1 MRVRWSRSLSV
12 EGCMVGVDVVVQDV
26 VAAGVVGRF
35 GGGCPML
42 VVVQRPKLQKKFRFS
57 LKQTTWVLHYG
68 LKVCIPD
75 LDSACC
81 HLQS

>member
-35 GGGCPML
+35 GGGCPMTPDRS
-42 VVVQRPKLQKKFRFS
+42 VHRHRTHSWVPAETYKKRLPQSFDS
-57 LKQTTWVLHYG
+57 L
-68 LKVCIPD
+68 
-75 LDSACC
+75 
-81 HLQS
+81 